1 MRKYDHLFF
10 DLDHTLWDFETN
22 SKLAMKQVVEELSL
36 ASQIAS
42 FDDFFNYYENVNS
55 QLWEAYRNQE
65 ISKPELIKKRFEDTL
80 NHFNI
85 EGIDPIKM
93 NELYLQLM
101 PLQTKLF
108 PGVIETLD
116 YLKKKGFQ
124 MHVITNGFKEVQH
137 KKIESSGLK
146 PYFSKVFISE
156 EIKYPKPDVRIFQH
170 ALKTCNAKKS
180 RSIMIGDSW
189 DSDIVGA
196 INTGLSQVAIT
207 NNGKNKTLPPKK
219 EWGEQKEYYFIKKH
233 PHYSTY
239 YVETIIYLTKL
250 F

>member
-22 SKLAMKQVVEELSL
+22 SKLAMEQVVKELNL
-36 ASQIAS
+36 EPQITN

-55 QLWEAYRNQE
+55 QLWEAYRDQE

-85 EGIDPIKM
+85 KGIDPVRM

-108 PGVIETLD
+108 PGVTETLD
-116 YLKKKGFQ
+116 YLKRKGYQ
-124 MHVITNGFKEVQH
+124 MHIITNGFSEVQH
-137 KKIESSGLK
+137 KKIASSGLK
-146 PYFSKVFISE
+146 PYFSRVFISE

-189 DSDIVGA
+189 DSDIIGA

-207 NNGKNKTLPPKK
+207 NNDKNKTLPPKK
-219 EWGEQKEYYFIKKH
+219 EWGEFRKYYFVKEH
-233 PHYSTY
+233 PRYFTY
-239 YVETIIYLTKL
+239 YVAKIPYLTKL